1 MQKYINVRVIAVFA
15 AVFFFLGM
23 KADGKKSP
31 TKTEGKPIAL
41 GVPLFKTYALYKADY
56 TMSAWT
62 VTGRGLYE
70 VCSDNKVYL
79 FDQETGRK
87 RLLIEG
93 YEGVK
98 SCRRRIEAIDNVGEH
113 IILTLGYAYDSM
125 DDETEYDSNYATWD
139 GVDPNSIHPIPGAI
153 TMYDIGESQTYIWF
167 SDKDDRCF
175 RYNVVTGSRQYYG
188 DEEHP
193 GCIGGYMTAE
203 GMYLGFGNVD
213 SESDALSSLKF
224 WIFDDRNAS
233 EVDIPNIKKV
243 GNYLPIHSPVCNKL
257 YIGHHRSIY
266 QYPYDPIVERWECLS
281 MPSNCPGEISDF
293 VYNVKTGEFLTIID
307 NTIDGE
313 EWENFWYML
322 LFKPSKNTAMKDVVP
337 LPYEMQFPT
346 NEEFTIDTSYL
357 LHGITVDV
365 HGNYFIGST
374 GGGHFIVYNPY
385 GVVGYREG
393 VNKNPQK

>member
-1 MQKYINVRVIAVFA
+1 MQKFINVRVIAVFA

-31 TKTEGKPIAL
+31 ITTEGKPIAL
-41 GVPLFKTYALYKADY
+41 GVPLFKTYALYEVGY
-56 TMSAWT
+56 SSVCT
-62 VTGRGLYE
+62 VTDRGVYE
-70 VCSDNKVYL
+70 VCYDNKVYL

-113 IILTLGYAYDSM
+113 IILTLGHAYDSP

-139 GVDPNSIHPIPGAI
+139 GADPNSIHPIPGAI
-153 TMYDIGESQTYIWF
+153 KMCYIGESQTYIRF
-167 SDKDDRCF
+167 SDKDDRDF
-175 RYNVVTGSRQYYG
+175 LYNVVTGSRQYSGEDSGFIISDY
-188 DEEHP
+188 
-193 GCIGGYMTAE
+193 ITAD
-203 GMYLGFGNVD
+203 GMYMYFGNVN
-213 SESDALSSLKF
+213 SESNTLSSLRF
-224 WIFDDRNAS
+224 WMFDGRDAS
-233 EVDIPNIKKV
+233 EVDIPNIKMV

-257 YIGHHRSIY
+257 YIGNHRSIY
-266 QYPYDPIVERWECLS
+266 QYPYDPIVEKWECLS
-281 MPSNCPGEISDF
+281 MPSNCPGEICDF

-313 EWENFWYML
+313 EWEDFWYML
-322 LFKPSKNTAMKDVVP
+322 LFKPTKNTAIKEVVP
-337 LPYEMQFPT
+337 LPLKMQFPT
-346 NEEFTIDTSYL
+346 NEDYTMDTSYL
-357 LHGITVDV
+357 SNGIRVDG
-365 HGNYFIGST
+365 HGNYFFGTSSLTYI
-374 GGGHFIVYNPY
+374 IVYNPY